1 MHKYCQLIYTN
12 CILHPCKSICTVVI
26 VLVTDHSIEIIS
38 FLFSNPDI
46 TQSDEETIQ
55 IGIIAGSVG
64 GGVVLIVVLLALVI
78 CIVVL
83 CKNRIDLSLQV
94 IDLKRH
100 QTDKTTEIVEQLIN
114 KNRSSKEIQE
124 VLDALRK
131 QFREIAADGVDGK
144 AKVDGNA
151 EVDGI
156 AEVKEVDGKPQ
167 NRKYQILK
175 DFMNTLI
182 RDPKDTETPTAVSEL

>member
-1 MHKYCQLIYTN
+1 M
-12 CILHPCKSICTVVI
+12 
-26 VLVTDHSIEIIS
+26 TDHSIKIIS

-83 CKNRIDLSLQV
+83 CKNCNDLSLQV
-94 IDLKRH
+94 IDFKRH
-100 QTDKTTEIVEQLIN
+100 QTDKTAEIVKQLIN
-114 KNRSSKEIQE
+114 KNRSGKEIQE
-124 VLDALRK
+124 VLDALGK
-131 QFREIAADGVDGK
+131 QFREIAADGVDRK

-175 DFMNTLI
+175 DFINDMNTLI
-182 RDPKDTETPTAVSEL
+182 RDPKDTETPTTVSEL